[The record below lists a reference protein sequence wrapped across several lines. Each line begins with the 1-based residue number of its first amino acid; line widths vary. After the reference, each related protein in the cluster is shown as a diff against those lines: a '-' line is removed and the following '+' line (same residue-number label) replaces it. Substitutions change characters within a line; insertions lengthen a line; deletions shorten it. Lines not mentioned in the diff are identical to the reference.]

1 MILEYL
7 ISNRNVL
14 NLVGLPV
21 TPVVSGGFVAL
32 RPATSE
38 TVHILLNRAE
48 YDTFGSC
55 DDNAIALHLLPPHIS
70 DILRINGPGSVN
82 VEQLAIPRI
91 VEYLTHYPNQFGLD
105 LSLVRT
111 DPKAVEWLSR
121 FWVWFNTYA
130 NRDVLFPKIQALFLL
145 PSTHGLRKATKAL
158 FKSRGEHPFTVQHLS
173 ALEIPFLHPDLSEQA
188 QMILSFHGLLKYVS
202 DVHALLDSIPST
214 PSNTTPLAKENC
226 VAILKH
232 ISSHARIART
242 AFSTEQLLRLRN
254 LPIYPIA
261 DFSSTSKALSITWA
275 RIPDGVF
282 PRSVAFPTFLPRI
295 DGFVFVQLTPIAPD
309 ILNYIDVS
317 NPGQLSDVLLLK
329 LTVDHFV
336 DQPDYVQAAALNYIV
351 QYRSHIAPATIQA
364 LREKEF
370 VLLKDGSRKRPGDVV
385 DPGSDLAPL
394 YVDNPAYEPK
404 VSTDSEKI
412 IVKALQSLSLLHRTL
427 TVAAVQERITYIS
440 SSPSSSHSEALARV
454 LFSLICSTQLD
465 YSQLNIP
472 PTQRWLPTNQ
482 GLRGAGEC
490 REATL
495 PLHLFDKVLAVLTPC
510 SIPSGLR
517 KALGWDQPLTA
528 DVLMEQLGW
537 VLEAPSSDDEKFS
550 VVLDIVKELA
560 SRNVSDLEF
569 VTLQKITLDKK
580 WVPTN
585 NRNLAEATSVVFS
598 PPVAESGFHQSY
610 PFDQKVKGLLRRI
623 GCTDV

>member
-7 ISNRNVL
+7 VSNRNVL

-32 RPATSE
+32 RPATSD
-38 TVHILLNRAE
+38 TLHILLNRAE

-70 DILRINGPGSVN
+70 DILRINGPGLVN
-82 VEQLAIPRI
+82 VEILAIPRI
-91 VEYLTHYPNQFGLD
+91 VEYLTLYPNQFGLD

-111 DPKAVEWLSR
+111 DPKAIVWLSR
-121 FWVWFNTYA
+121 FWVWFSTYPH
-130 NRDVLFPKIQALFLL
+130 RDVLFSKIQTLFLL

-188 QMILSFHGLLKYVS
+188 QMILSAHGLLKYVS
-202 DVHALLDSIPST
+202 DVHALLDSIPSAL
-214 PSNTTPLAKENC
+214 SNATPLAKDTC

-232 ISSHARIART
+232 ISSHARIARS
-242 AFSTEQLLRLRN
+242 AFSAEQLLRLRN

-261 DFSSTSKALSITWA
+261 DFSSTSKALSITWTG
-275 RIPDGVF
+275 IPDGLS

-295 DGFVFVQLTPIAPD
+295 DGLVFVQLTAIAPD

-317 NPGQLSDVLLLK
+317 NRGQLSDVNLLR

-336 DQPDYVQAAALNYIV
+336 EQPDYVQAAALNYIV
-351 QYRSHIAPATIQA
+351 QHRSFIAPVTIQV

-370 VLLKDGSRKRPGDVV
+370 VLVKDGSRKRPGEVI
-385 DPGSDLAPL
+385 DPASDLAPL
-394 YVDNPAYEPK
+394 YVDNQGYEPK

-412 IVKALQSLSLLHRTL
+412 IVGALQSLGLLNRTM

-440 SSPSSSHSEALARV
+440 SLPSTSHSEALARV
-454 LFSLICSTQLD
+454 LLSLICSAQLD
-465 YSQLNIP
+465 YSQLDIP

-510 SIPSGLR
+510 NIPSGLK
-517 KALGWDQPLTA
+517 KALGWDVPLAA

-537 VLEAPSSDDEKFS
+537 VLEGPSSDDERFS
-550 VVLDIVKELA
+550 VVLDIIKELA
-560 SRNVSDLEF
+560 SRSVSDIEF
-569 VTLQKITLDKK
+569 ITLQKITLEKK

-610 PFDQKVKGLLRRI
+610 PFDQNVKELLRRI